1 MREKNKQTNKKKT
14 PESSLLRT
22 SIFSIKYVIMS
33 LDEMLNCEWISGI
46 RDMKRHTI
54 VVSKYEQQTVQGKVL
69 GLGT

>member
-1 MREKNKQTNKKKT
+1 
-14 PESSLLRT
+14 
-22 SIFSIKYVIMS
+22 MS